1 MIYENIKGWF
11 NYESFYD
18 AMIERFDNANFVE
31 IGAWKGKSA
40 CYMGERLKDTGKNI
54 CYTVVD
60 NFKGSP
66 TETIHLQDAEIIN
79 RTLYRTF
86 LNNIN
91 PLKDYIKVIKGN
103 SEEVYKMFDDNSLM
117 LLFIDGN
124 HTYEA
129 LKQDIKLWLP
139 KIKKGGVIAGHD
151 YDLESVKRAVDEAF
165 PDRKIWDK
173 VNVWY
178 KEL

>member
-1 MIYENIKGWF
+1 MIYENIQGWF

-40 CYMGERLKDTGKNI
+40 CYMGERLKETGKNI
-54 CYTVVD
+54 RYTVVD

-66 TETIHLQDAEIIN
+66 TETVHLQDEEIIN
-79 RTLYRTF
+79 GTLFETF
-86 LNNIN
+86 MKNIE
-91 PLKDYIKVIKGN
+91 PLKEFIRVWKGDSN
-103 SEEVYKMFDDNSLM
+103 VVYQFFGDNSLM

-129 LKQDIKLWLP
+129 VKRDIKLWLP
-139 KIKKGGVIAGHD
+139 KVKKGGVISGHD
-151 YDLESVKRAVDEAF
+151 YDLESVKRAVDEIF

-173 VNVWY
+173 SNVWY
-178 KEL
+178 KEI

>member
-54 CYTVVD
+54 RYTVVD

-66 TETIHLQDAEIIN
+66 TEKVHLQDKEIVN
-79 RTLYRTF
+79 GTLYETF
-86 LNNIN
+86 MKNIE
-91 PLKDYIKVIKGN
+91 PLKEFIRVWKGDSN
-103 SEEVYKMFDDNSLM
+103 VVYQFFGDNSLM

-139 KIKKGGVIAGHD
+139 KVKKGGVISGHD
-151 YDLESVKRAVDEAF
+151 YDLESVKRAVDEIF
-165 PDRKIWDK
+165 PDRKIWNK
-173 VNVWY
+173 SNVWY

>member
-18 AMIERFDNANFVE
+18 EMIERFDNANFVE

-40 CYMGERLKDTGKNI
+40 CYMGERLRDTGKNI
-54 CYTVVD
+54 RYTVVD

-66 TETIHLQDAEIIN
+66 NEAVHTQDKDVVN
-79 RTLYRTF
+79 GTLYETF
-86 LNNIN
+86 CKNIR
-91 PLKDYIKVIKGN
+91 PLKNYINVIKGD
-103 SEEVYKMFDDNSLM
+103 SQKVYKMFDDKSIDM
-117 LLFIDGN
+117 LFIDGN

-139 KIKKGGVIAGHD
+139 KVKKGGVISGHD
-151 YDLESVKRAVDEAF
+151 YEWESVSSAVKELL
-165 PDRKIWDK
+165 PNHK
-173 VNVWY
+173 VWNNSVWY
-178 KEL
+178 VDKN

>member
-1 MIYENIKGWF
+1 MIYENINGWF

-54 CYTVVD
+54 RYTVVD

-66 TETIHLQDAEIIN
+66 TEKVHLQDKEIVN
-79 RTLYRTF
+79 GTLYETF
-86 LNNIN
+86 LKNIR
-91 PLKDYIKVIKGN
+91 PLRAFIGVIRDN
-103 SEEVYKMFDDNSLM
+103 SEDVPQHLSDSTIDF
-117 LLFIDGN
+117 LFIDGD

-129 LKQDIKLWLP
+129 VKRDIKLWLP
-139 KIKKGGVIAGHD
+139 KVKKGGVISGHD
-151 YDLESVKRAVDEAF
+151 YDLESVKRAVDEIF

-173 VNVWY
+173 SNVWY